1 MIELM
6 KMKKSNICQNTYFD
20 REAKSMRSCV
30 GKTCD
35 GNVSTTME
43 IFDCNPIAFKKT
55 ILETAKSIESY
66 LNNI

>member
-1 MIELM
+1 
-6 KMKKSNICQNTYFD
+6 
-20 REAKSMRSCV
+20 MRSCI

-66 LNNI
+66 INNI

>member
-1 MIELM
+1 M

-43 IFDCNPIAFKKT
+43 IFDWNPVPFKKT
-55 ILETAKSIESY
+55 VLDTAKSIESY
-66 LNNI
+66 LNKID